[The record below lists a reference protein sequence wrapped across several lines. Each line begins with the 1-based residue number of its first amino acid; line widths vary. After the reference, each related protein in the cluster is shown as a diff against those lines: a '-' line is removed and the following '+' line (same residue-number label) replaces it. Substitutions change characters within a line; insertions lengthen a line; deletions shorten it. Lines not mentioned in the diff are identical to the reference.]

1 MRTCQNTILRGLTL
15 FVFVAVIALPAAYA
29 DDPPNPFD
37 PPEAHIHPPGG
48 FTSQARIN
56 PPGGNPTTDARI
68 RPPGGSPQ
76 GNARIHPPGGAP
88 EPEPGFF
95 ELLID
100 WLVAQARI
108 HPPIG

>member
-1 MRTCQNTILRGLTL
+1 ML
-15 FVFVAVIALPAAYA
+15 FLLVAAIAVPVAFA

-37 PPEAHIHPPGG
+37 PPEAHIRPPIGS
-48 FTSQARIN
+48 TSQAQIQ
-56 PPGGNPTTDARI
+56 PIGDPTTDARI

-100 WLVAQARI
+100 WLVAQAHI